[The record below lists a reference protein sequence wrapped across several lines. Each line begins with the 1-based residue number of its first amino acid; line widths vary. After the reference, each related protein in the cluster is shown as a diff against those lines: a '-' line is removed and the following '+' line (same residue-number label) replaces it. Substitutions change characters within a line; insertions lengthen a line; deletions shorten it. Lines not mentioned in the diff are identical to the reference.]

1 MKFRDERQEKR
12 KFNEQ
17 KKVKIVE
24 KLRNRNRWRGI
35 EGSGGGGGGGGGGGV
50 IYSLRG
56 RDLI

>member
-12 KFNEQ
+12 KFNDQ

-24 KLRNRNRWRGI
+24 KLRNRNRWQGI
-35 EGSGGGGGGGGGGGV
+35 EGSGGGGG